1 MNRRHILEELE
12 KVNSINKDQIKSEAD
27 ISNDFA
33 RLTIIHNSFFWFNM
47 ISLIIVTCLTVA
59 EVPLLILNRDKIWIN
74 LIVASLVM
82 IWSFTLYLIF
92 SNQGISGFEYDD
104 IYYNSG
110 RNVKRIHEVR
120 YLNYKL
126 VVISLSVCVFDFLL
140 FYGAAIDMM
149 TGGDHVIKYERGIP
163 IFAALSITMPA
174 MIIPL
179 VVQFINRYITYDRRM
194 TSFNK
199 WLEMNGISKL
209 NYLSKINYEDENF
222 TWKEVATQLELNA
235 NDLILDT
242 SSENKSKEQINLYNQ
257 VKVKIIKEMIVQFNN
272 NMDKKYQLYQ
282 TINAYHDK
290 QGRIS
295 YKKTLRNRA
304 IISKVKRLDRK
315 NEIMALLL
323 LPYFDKTI

>member
-1 MNRRHILEELE
+1 MNRRHVLEELE
-12 KVNSINKDQIKSEAD
+12 KVNSINKDQIKSEED

-47 ISLIIVTCLTVA
+47 ISLIIVTCFTVA

-74 LIVASLVM
+74 LVIASLVM
-82 IWSFTLYLIF
+82 IWSFILYLIF
-92 SNQGISGFEYDD
+92 SSRGISGFEYDD

-110 RNVKRIHEVR
+110 RNVKRHHEMR

-126 VVISLSVCVFDFLL
+126 VVISLSVCVLDFLL
-140 FYGAAIDMM
+140 FYGAAIDMI

-209 NYLSKINYEDENF
+209 NYISKINYKDENF
-222 TWKEVATQLELNA
+222 TWKEVAIQLELNA

-257 VKVKIIKEMIVQFNN
+257 VKVKIIKEMIVQFNK

-282 TINAYHDK
+282 TINVYHDK
-290 QGRIS
+290 QGRIN
-295 YKKTLRNRA
+295 YKKTLRNSA
-304 IISKVKRLDRK
+304 IISKVKRLNRK

>member
-1 MNRRHILEELE
+1 MKHRHILEELE
-12 KVNSINKDQIKSEAD
+12 KVNSTNKDQIKSEKD

-33 RLTIIHNSFFWFNM
+33 KLTIIHNSFFWFNM
-47 ISLIIVTCLTVA
+47 ISLIIITCLTVA

-92 SNQGISGFEYDD
+92 SNRGISGFEYND

-110 RNVKRIHEVR
+110 RNVKRNHEVR

-126 VVISLSVCVFDFLL
+126 VVISLSICVFDFLL
-140 FYGAAIDMM
+140 FYGAAIDMI
-149 TGGDHVIKYERGIP
+149 TGGDHVVKYERGIP

-179 VVQFINRYITYDRRM
+179 VVQFINRYITYDHQM
-194 TSFNK
+194 ESFNK

-209 NYLSKINYEDENF
+209 NYISKINYEDENF
-222 TWKEVATQLELNA
+222 TWKEVAIQLELNA

-242 SSENKSKEQINLYNQ
+242 SSENKSKEQIDLYNQ
-257 VKVKIIKEMIVQFNN
+257 VKIKIIKEMIVQFNN
-272 NMDKKYQLYQ
+272 NMDKKYQLYK
-282 TINAYHDK
+282 TVNVYHNK
-290 QGRIS
+290 HGRMS
-295 YKKTLRNRA
+295 YKKTLRNSA

-323 LPYFDKTI
+323 LPYFNKTI